1 VFISDLEVERDIEEA
16 SRCDVNVLITG
27 GNIPTRRAVAHRIHQ
42 MGGRSAGGLVIVND
56 VEEWNVNH
64 QLASASLGATM
75 FVEEIGKLDEK
86 HQTALLHILDRRAAL
101 SAQFPA
107 WRIIAASDAR
117 LYDLMVRGE
126 FQSELF
132 YRLNVI
138 HIVIPQ

>member
-1 VFISDLEVERDIEEA
+1 MSSVFISDPQVERDIEEA

-27 GNIPTRRAVAHRIHQ
+27 GDIPTRRAVAHRIHQ

-86 HQTALLHILDRRAAL
+86 RQTTLLHILDRRAAL
-101 SAQFPA
+101 SAPPA

-126 FQSELF
+126 FQ
-132 YRLNVI
+132 I
-138 HIVIPQ
+138 D